1 MSAKSIAPDAYERV
15 LAVGAAVMLAIVIV
29 AVVRGAAHWA
39 MVPVL
44 VWAHLAT
51 ITVALALTPAMLLRP
66 RGTRTHRQLG
76 WLWMFGMFATA
87 VVSLFVRQTNH
98 GHFSFIHILSVV
110 VIVAVP
116 RAIWSARN
124 HQIAQHRIT
133 IRATVTGALLIAGA
147 FTLPF
152 GRMLG
157 MWLSGS

>member
-1 MSAKSIAPDAYERV
+1 MISKSIAPDRYERL
-15 LAVGAAVMLAIVIV
+15 LAVGAALMLGVVIV
-29 AVVRGAAHWA
+29 ALVRGAPHWA
-39 MVPVL
+39 MVPAL

-51 ITVALALTPAMLLRP
+51 IAIALALTPIMLLRP
-66 RGTRTHRQLG
+66 RGTKLHRQLG
-76 WLWMFGMFATA
+76 WIWMVAMFATA
-87 VVSLFVRQTNH
+87 VISLFVRQTNH

-116 RAIWSARN
+116 RAIWAAKN
-124 HQIAQHRIT
+124 HRVAQHRLT

-157 MWLSGS
+157 MWLTGS

>member
-1 MSAKSIAPDAYERV
+1 MTIKSNAPDTYERI
-15 LAVGAAVMLAIVIV
+15 LAVGAALMLVVVIV
-29 AVVRGAAHWA
+29 AVVRGAPHWA
-39 MVPVL
+39 TVSAL

-51 ITVALALTPAMLLRP
+51 ITIALVLTPVMLLRP
-66 RGTRTHRQLG
+66 RGTKLHRQLG
-76 WLWMFGMFATA
+76 WIWLIAMFSTA
-87 VVSLFVRQTNH
+87 VVSLFVRQANH
-98 GHFSFIHILSVV
+98 GNFSFIHILSVV

-116 RAIWSARN
+116 RAIWAAKN
-124 HQIAQHRIT
+124 HRVAQHRLT